1 MYLFVTVILRMNNK
15 ILHQFGLTV
24 VGAVLSFAA
33 TTNSLPA
40 IALTIKSDSG
50 LNESWSFSFKDLQT
64 KQQSG
69 SVIDL
74 NVGYK
79 YKDGIGKNDPFEYP
93 EFTQIYNYINT
104 FVRDYRNEND
114 FWEVFNKNLVTDLLT
129 KPIPTTFGFDYKL
142 ADVVDNL
149 TVDID
154 VLPGSAGINIPR
166 SSTVTGTPVNN
177 SQVKLDE
184 SWDFA
189 FKNYKI
195 QHQGEAT
202 INLDVSYDYKNGIGK
217 TDPFEYPEFTQI
229 YNYIENYLANY
240 PNETDFWE
248 ILNKNLVND
257 LLTQPIPTAFGFD
270 YKLADAVDNLTV
282 KIDVLPGSSGI
293 NIPRSSKVTGFVA
306 RSASPQPTSIPE
318 PAILPALGIIAL
330 AGLMRKKRRALAVG
344 DN

>member
-1 MYLFVTVILRMNNK
+1 MNNK
-15 ILHQFGLTV
+15 LLHQFGLTV
-24 VGAVLSFAA
+24 MGAVLSFAA

-40 IALTIKSDSG
+40 KALTIKSDSG
-50 LNESWSFSFKDLQT
+50 LNESWSFSFQDYQI
-64 KQQSG
+64 QHQG
-69 SVIDL
+69 GAVIDL

-93 EFTQIYNYINT
+93 EFTQIYNYIDKYL
-104 FVRDYRNEND
+104 VDYPNETD
-114 FWEVFNKNLVTDLLT
+114 FWEILNKNLVTDLLT
-129 KPIPTTFGFDYKL
+129 KPIPTAFGFDYKL

-149 TVDID
+149 IVDID
-154 VLPGSAGINIPR
+154 VLPGSSGINIPR
-166 SSTVTGTPVNN
+166 SSTVTGTPVN
-177 SQVKLDE
+177 SKVQLDE

-189 FKNYKI
+189 FKNYQI
-195 QHQGEAT
+195 QHQGGAT
-202 INLDVSYDYKNGIGK
+202 IDLDVSYDYKDGIGK

-229 YNYIENYLANY
+229 YNYIDKYLVNY

-293 NIPRSSKVTGFVA
+293 KIPRSSKVTGFVA
-306 RSASPQPTSIPE
+306 RSASPQPISIPE
-318 PAILPALGIIAL
+318 PSILPALGIIAL
-330 AGLMRKKRRALAVG
+330 AGLMLKKRKQEIIKPAISWY
-344 DN
+344 NE